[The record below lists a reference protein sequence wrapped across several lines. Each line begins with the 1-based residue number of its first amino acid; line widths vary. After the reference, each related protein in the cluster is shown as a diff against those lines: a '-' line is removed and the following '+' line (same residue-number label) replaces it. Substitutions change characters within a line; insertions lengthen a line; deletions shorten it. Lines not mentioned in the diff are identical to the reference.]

1 MNQNAET
8 VERVERERER
18 ESCNLEN
25 ETSMVHYALLN
36 IHARDGWATSC
47 FLLCKKFL
55 GGKVIWEKN
64 KESR

>member
-8 VERVERERER
+8 VERVERER

-36 IHARDGWATSC
+36 IHARDG
-47 FLLCKKFL
+47 
-55 GGKVIWEKN
+55 
-64 KESR
+64 

>member
-18 ESCNLEN
+18 ESYNLEN

-36 IHARDGWATSC
+36 IHARDG
-47 FLLCKKFL
+47 
-55 GGKVIWEKN
+55 
-64 KESR
+64 